1 MRPAHKVAR
10 HVANTLG
17 IPLLSLEEGYLRTG
31 FVTCEL
37 FGNNQ
42 HSRLCQWSRHW
53 SHASTEN
60 APVKI
65 KSTFP
70 IMSVWGAA
78 YYLAR
83 DIFSSSDDEKL
94 FHRKRENPI
103 ALSMSWVM
111 HILARLAARVMET
124 RTRRQLLS
132 NRKRPFILVPLQV
145 PSDSQIQSASRGWSN
160 EALIRKTIEALAQ
173 SQDGQD
179 LVFKLHPLDRKGRQH
194 RKNIKHWAKRLG
206 VSQNVRV
213 INSGKLGQITANA
226 SGMIVINS
234 TSAFSALHQN
244 KPVLVLGDAIYRH
257 NDIVT
262 VGHSAKDI
270 DDFLRFRTSRHP
282 RDIQTFVHA
291 VQQEALLPGDFYNA
305 RGRQAAVTAISQKID
320 ELVRTTEYAMT
331 AAE

>member
-1 MRPAHKVAR
+1 
-10 HVANTLG
+10 
-17 IPLLSLEEGYLRTG
+17 
-31 FVTCEL
+31 
-37 FGNNQ
+37 
-42 HSRLCQWSRHW
+42 
-53 SHASTEN
+53 
-60 APVKI
+60 
-65 KSTFP
+65 
-70 IMSVWGAA
+70 MSVWGAA

-206 VSQNVRV
+206 VSQDVRV

-305 RGRQAAVTAISQKID
+305 RGRQAAVTAINQKID

-331 AAE
+331 ATE